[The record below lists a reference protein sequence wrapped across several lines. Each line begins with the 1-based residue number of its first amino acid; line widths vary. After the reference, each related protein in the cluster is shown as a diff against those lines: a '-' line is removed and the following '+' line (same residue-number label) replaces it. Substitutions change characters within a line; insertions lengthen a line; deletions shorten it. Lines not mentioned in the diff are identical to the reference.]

1 MSGNGGDGKGLL
13 AKAIARSLFPQFEDP
28 RDVYFEVGSEK
39 NLFDGYDGQP
49 VIIWNDFRGQDL
61 LSALGSRGDVF
72 NVFDSH
78 PGYQRRNKKY
88 GTVMLTNQVNIVNS
102 VQEPVDFVEALRQP
116 GKKEKNLKGAKA
128 EDPNQIYRRFPM
140 FIFVDSEA
148 YEAYISE
155 GFSDPNSAYSDY
167 VSLGRFK
174 QNLRQ
179 AIASSGAE
187 TKIYHAIEGKT
198 VKKIVDEY
206 GKLKEVPARPIEP
219 LDDGKMIGNAGGKLM
234 GLPSGPDEKSK
245 HQADNQTGKDD
256 DFPF

>member
-1 MSGNGGDGKGLL
+1 
-13 AKAIARSLFPQFEDP
+13 
-28 RDVYFEVGSEK
+28 
-39 NLFDGYDGQP
+39 
-49 VIIWNDFRGQDL
+49 
-61 LSALGSRGDVF
+61 
-72 NVFDSH
+72 
-78 PGYQRRNKKY
+78 
-88 GTVMLTNQVNIVNS
+88 MLTNQVNIVNS